1 VSDIVR
7 ADGLV
12 KQYPGPK
19 GTRTVAVD
27 DVSFTCGAG
36 QVFGLLGPNGAGK
49 TTTLRMLSTVLA
61 PTRGTATIAGH
72 DVVREPDRVRASI
85 GFLSGNTGLYGR
97 LTPREVLRYFGRL
110 FGLDDARIRARTD
123 ELAALFGMGEF
134 LDKRCDALSSG
145 MKQKVNIARTVVHDP
160 PVIFFDEPTAGLDV
174 LTSRTIVDFVRQCR
188 ERGRCVVFST
198 HIMAEVAR
206 LCDALCII
214 HDGRVQFEGDLAT
227 LQARAGHDLEEA
239 FLRILE
245 TAA

>member
-1 VSDIVR
+1 MSDIVQ
-7 ADGLV
+7 AQGLR
-12 KQYPGPK
+12 KEYRGPK

-27 DVSFTCGAG
+27 SVSFTCGEG

-49 TTTLRMLSTVLA
+49 TTTLRMLSTVLS
-61 PTRGTATIAGH
+61 PTSGTARIAGY

-110 FGLDDARIRARTD
+110 FGLDEARIRARTD
-123 ELAALFGMGEF
+123 ELAALFGMGDF

-145 MKQKVNIARTVVHDP
+145 MKQKVNIARTVIHDP
-160 PVIFFDEPTAGLDV
+160 PVIFFDEPTSGLDV

-188 ERGRCVVFST
+188 ARGRCVVFST
-198 HIMAEVAR
+198 HIMADVAR
-206 LCDALCII
+206 LCDALCIV
-214 HDGRVQFEGDLAT
+214 HNGRVQFAGSVEEL
-227 LQARAGHDLEEA
+227 RAHEDEALEDA